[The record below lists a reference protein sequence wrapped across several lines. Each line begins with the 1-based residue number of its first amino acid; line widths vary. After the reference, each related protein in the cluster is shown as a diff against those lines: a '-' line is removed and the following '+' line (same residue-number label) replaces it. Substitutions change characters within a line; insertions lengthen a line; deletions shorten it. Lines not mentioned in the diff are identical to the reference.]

1 MADVGRNDPSQET
14 SPAMAAWYAFS
25 DKDYEERLA
34 LVEERLG
41 DDARMDDENAFET
54 FIALYDESF
63 ERGGRARVTAL
74 TGLASA
80 SAEIC
85 AARSEEIQT
94 TSGTLTPSDV

>member
-1 MADVGRNDPSQET
+1 MADVGRNDSSQET
-14 SPAMAAWYAFS
+14 SPAMAAWDAFS
-25 DKDYEERLA
+25 DRDYEEHLA

-41 DDARMDDENAFET
+41 DDARMDDKNAFEMFT
-54 FIALYDESF
+54 ALYDESF
-63 ERGGRARVTAL
+63 ERARVTAL

>member
-1 MADVGRNDPSQET
+1 
-14 SPAMAAWYAFS
+14 MAAWDAFS

-54 FIALYDESF
+54 FIALYGESF
-63 ERGGRARVTAL
+63 ERGERACVTAL
-74 TGLASA
+74 TGPTSA
-80 SAEIC
+80 SAGIC
-85 AARSEEIQT
+85 AARSAEIQT